1 MMSQDEFIERLNRKD
16 VAAYEELFR
25 RYYRYLVV
33 CACRLV
39 GREDVAEDVVP
50 EVVVALWEGAK
61 VFDSYRGFQAF
72 VYNAVKN
79 GCLNWLKREEM
90 EARHQRRM
98 VEEGEVRESDEGE
111 EEYAVAREELYRRLH
126 EAVERL
132 PERCRAVF
140 RLRMEGMRNEEIA
153 GRLRLSVETVKT
165 QNKKALAFL
174 REELGRTFSILAMLG
189 MIEL

>member
-1 MMSQDEFIERLNRKD
+1 MEPEVFIERLNRKE
-16 VAAYEELFR
+16 VSAYEELFR

-39 GREDVAEDVVP
+39 GRQEVAEDVVQ
-50 EVVVALWEGAK
+50 EVIIALWEGTK
-61 VFDSYRGFQAF
+61 EFNSYHGFQVF

-90 EARHQRRM
+90 VARHQRRM
-98 VEEGEVRESDEGE
+98 VEEGEVKEVDEDD
-111 EEYAVAREELYRRLH
+111 EEYALAREELYRQLH

-140 RLRMEGMRNEEIA
+140 RLRMEGMKNEEIA
-153 GRLRLSVETVKT
+153 ERLQLSVETVKT

-174 REELGRTFSILAMLG
+174 REDLGKTFLLLVALG
-189 MIEL
+189 MIGL

>member
-1 MMSQDEFIERLNRKD
+1 MLEIDIKHVAKLARLRIEDE
-16 VAAYEELFR
+16 
-25 RYYRYLVV
+25 
-33 CACRLV
+33 
-39 GREDVAEDVVP
+39 
-50 EVVVALWEGAK
+50 K
-61 VFDSYRGFQAF
+61 VEMFQRQMGDIIA
-72 VYNAVKN
+72 
-79 GCLNWLKREEM
+79 M
-90 EARHQRRM
+90 
-98 VEEGEVRESDEGE
+98 
-111 EEYAVAREELYRRLH
+111 
-126 EAVERL
+126 VERL